1 MAQVDGML
9 RRVLTLPR
17 SASAAGY
24 DEHVQ
29 CDDIASLSS
38 ETKRR
43 KAAGVHRIVITG
55 RPWQIGATFG
65 ATPGG
70 HTRSSWGAER
80 PYFTGLSRSHF
91 KVAAEALAKVR
102 EDRRLW
108 LRAFCH
114 KRPHPQRRRQRYSP
128 KCNCRSSNC
137 REPLRR

>member
-17 SASAAGY
+17 SASADGY

-91 KVAAEALAKVR
+91 KMAER
-102 EDRRLW
+102 EG
-108 LRAFCH
+108 F
-114 KRPHPQRRRQRYSP
+114 
-128 KCNCRSSNC
+128 
-137 REPLRR
+137 PLRLLNSRLKSEICGSSALTPERHRGDTALYAAPYDEAGSAAL

>member
-17 SASAAGY
+17 SASADGY

-80 PYFTGLSRSHF
+80 PYFTGFSRSYF
-91 KVAAEALAKVR
+91 KVAEREGLSPRQPCPAK
-102 EDRRLW
+102 
-108 LRAFCH
+108 
-114 KRPHPQRRRQRYSP
+114 KPS
-128 KCNCRSSNC
+128 K
-137 REPLRR
+137 